1 MTESK
6 INTYVNLIQVL
17 LGLCVFFLFC
27 LAFFFLGG
35 AAAGSIWGIIL
46 MTAKAAVLPV
56 MIYIVNYSLLVPRLF
71 FNGRKAWFFLSDVAL
86 IVIAIFLPVLYME
99 IPQDIDIEKLSEQLN
114 GLSIMKIL
122 AGSIIMRVVLYLC
135 MIALSI
141 GMRYAVRWYE
151 ERKKLEEERRRNTEA
166 ELNWL
171 KNQLNP
177 HFLFNTL
184 NNISSLVQ
192 IDADKAQDS
201 IAQLS
206 DLLRYALYDSNNAKV
221 RIADEVEFMRN
232 YIALMSLRCSG
243 KTVVDVRFDDFDP
256 SFMISPLLFISLVEN
271 AFKHGTSAHHDSFV
285 KIDMGL
291 DGDDVVFSCENSLVP
306 KETRD
311 YSGSGVGLENLKR
324 RLELIYP
331 GSYSYETFVENGR
344 YVAVVRIRNV
354 RSHE

>member
-1 MTESK
+1 MAERK
-6 INTYVNLIQVL
+6 INLYVNLIQVL
-17 LGLCVFFLFC
+17 LGLSVFFLFC

-35 AAAGSIWGIIL
+35 AVAGSVWDIVL

-56 MIYIVNYSLLVPRLF
+56 LLYIINYSLLVPRLF
-71 FNGRKAWFFLSDVAL
+71 FNGRKAWFFLVDTLV
-86 IVIAIFLPVLYME
+86 IVVAIFLPVFFME
-99 IPQDIDIEKLSEQLN
+99 LPEDVDVEKLSEQLN
-114 GLSIMKIL
+114 GLSVMKIL
-122 AGSIIMRVVLYLC
+122 AGSIIMRIVLYLC
-135 MIALSI
+135 MIALAV

-151 ERKKLEEERRRNTEA
+151 ERKSLDEERRRNTEA

-184 NNISSLVQ
+184 NNISSLIQ

-206 DLLRYALYDSNNAKV
+206 DLLRYALYESNNARV
-221 RIADEVEFMRN
+221 RIMDEVEFMRN

-243 KTVVDVRFDDFDP
+243 KTAVDVHFDEFDP
-256 SFMISPLLFISLVEN
+256 ALKISPLLFISLVEN

-285 KIDMGL
+285 KVDMGMGGADL
-291 DGDDVVFSCENSLVP
+291 VFSCENSTVP
-306 KETRD
+306 KETVD
-311 YSGSGVGLENLKR
+311 YSGSGVGLENMKR

-331 GSYSYETFVENGR
+331 SSYSYDNFVEDCR
-344 YVAVVRIRNV
+344 YIVVVRIRNV
-354 RSHE
+354 KDHG